1 MPMGK
6 GWITLYIHDHS
17 AKVSVLSENI
27 GKLGLSIV
35 GADTTVRT
43 DNYNEVITRINQA
56 LSKPYEDV
64 SLMSTFQVRYN
75 GTIINTSPM

>member
-43 DNYNEVITRINQA
+43 DNFYGIIIRINQV
-56 LSKPYEDV
+56 LSKPD
-64 SLMSTFQVRYN
+64 
-75 GTIINTSPM
+75 